1 MVDLKIQKEVLLFFI
16 HVSITYMSFNAFS
29 FSKEILLIRIIDVF
43 HVLFLCDFSSNRQW
57 QVVSLAK

>member
-1 MVDLKIQKEVLLFFI
+1 MDLKIQKEVLLFFI
-16 HVSITYMSFNAFS
+16 HVSITYMSFIAFS

-43 HVLFLCDFSSNRQW
+43 YVLFLCDFSSNRQW